1 MDFLH
6 RSLRTKAAFELNS
19 RRGLEDFK
27 RNPTRARG
35 GLGVRVMN
43 LTFLLV
49 PGWQLIHPPGYLIGC
64 HAALYLSAQLV
75 TAALCVISP
84 GEELGLRYRRY
95 QQHCQESWQLMTM
108 VWIVNAVL
116 MALRCRSAYTK
127 HWRRWILTEHY
138 ASRHGD
144 YEICEYLLR
153 KGANSNAQTKGG
165 ATPLHRA
172 AYCGHLSVLQL
183 LLSYGAIP
191 AITDDDGATPLHKAA
206 EMGHQ
211 EVCKVLLQQN
221 PTLRTVQDKRCRAPH
236 DLVADQPA
244 LKECL
249 RPETST

>member
-127 HWRRWILTEHY
+127 HWRRWILTEGVIRVWNELPGEVVE
-138 ASRHGD
+138 AGTITTFKRHLDG
-144 YEICEYLLR
+144 YVRKKGLAGWGQMLANGTRLIMGYLVSQGNLYR
-153 KGANSNAQTKGG
+153 
-165 ATPLHRA
+165 RA
-172 AYCGHLSVLQL
+172 HFHAG
-183 LLSYGAIP
+183 
-191 AITDDDGATPLHKAA
+191 
-206 EMGHQ
+206 
-211 EVCKVLLQQN
+211 
-221 PTLRTVQDKRCRAPH
+221 
-236 DLVADQPA
+236 
-244 LKECL
+244 
-249 RPETST
+249 